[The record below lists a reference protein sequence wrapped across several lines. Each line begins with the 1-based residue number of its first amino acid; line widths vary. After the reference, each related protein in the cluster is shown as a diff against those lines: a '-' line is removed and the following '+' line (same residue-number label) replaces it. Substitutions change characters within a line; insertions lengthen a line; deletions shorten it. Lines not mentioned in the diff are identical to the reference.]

1 MFYHLEG
8 IVSEIAPESAVIDC
22 GGIGFNVLITPN
34 TAARLLKG
42 EKNKL
47 YISESVGEDH
57 FDLYGFMSQN
67 ERKYYELLITVSG
80 VGPKAALS
88 ILSCN
93 GPDAISSAI
102 ASGNETAFTV
112 CPGIGKKTA
121 QRIILELKDKI
132 AKISDISF
140 EPVQNLSAVGG
151 VNNSFNEAVSALS
164 VLGYSNSD
172 VIPILKQIDVE
183 GKSTSEIIKEVL
195 KFMV

>member
-8 IVSEIAPESAVIDC
+8 IVSEITPESAVIDC

-34 TAARLLKG
+34 TASRLHKG
-42 EKNKL
+42 EKSRI

-67 ERKYYELLITVSG
+67 EKKYYELLITVSG

-93 GPDAISSAI
+93 SPDSISAAI
-102 ASGNETAFTV
+102 AAGNETIFTA

-121 QRIILELKDKI
+121 QRIILELKDKV
-132 AKISDISF
+132 AKISDTSF
-140 EPVQNLSAVGG
+140 EPVQNLSSRPAAKS
-151 VNNSFNEAVSALS
+151 SFNEAVSALS

-172 VIPILKQIDVE
+172 FIPILKQIDLE
-183 GKSTSEIIKEVL
+183 GKSTSDIIKEVL
-195 KFMV
+195 KFMI